1 MFFLVKMQPTP
12 YKNTTYFR
20 VCSSYRIYK
29 IILMFLGQ
37 MIEVLRPIFCLDASH
52 SSYKYI
58 IVEFIATISQLQQ
71 HVVSTNATT
80 EIVKKSF
87 LKQERKCILL
97 RANNILQFK
106 NLILIESKHCNFI
119 NAVTNTDL
127 REYFLASVVL
137 RVVHIVKPYN
147 LTFIIHIFI
156 FFC

>member
-1 MFFLVKMQPTP
+1 
-12 YKNTTYFR
+12 
-20 VCSSYRIYK
+20 
-29 IILMFLGQ
+29 
-37 MIEVLRPIFCLDASH
+37 MIEVLRLIFCLDASH

-58 IVEFIATISQLQQ
+58 VVEFMETISQLQH
-71 HVVSTNATT
+71 HVVSTNVTMGL
-80 EIVKKSF
+80 VKQSF

-119 NAVTNTDL
+119 NVVTNTDL

-147 LTFIIHIFI
+147 PIFM
-156 FFC
+156 FFFKYYFHSIKRYEVFHYNCDNRY